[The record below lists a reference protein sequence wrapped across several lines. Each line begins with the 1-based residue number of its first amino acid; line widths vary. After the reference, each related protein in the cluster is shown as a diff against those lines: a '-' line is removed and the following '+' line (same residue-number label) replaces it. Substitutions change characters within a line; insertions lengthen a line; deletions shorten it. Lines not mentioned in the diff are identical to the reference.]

1 MTPKKELY
9 LSVRDRIG
17 TVTGIEYIDIN
28 RNQFGPGKENYPQYY
43 TASLIRITGITWE
56 TMVEQ
61 LQEGLATVEVI
72 LYTLDGFA
80 DQLFGTMDQDDGL
93 TEIDLI
99 DDITDKLQFLEG
111 SSFRPLQQ
119 IDEGSIDTDIEG
131 MMAYRMTFNCQV
143 YRKTASRYTKVQNP
157 FKQ

>member
-9 LSVRDRIG
+9 LSIRNQIG
-17 TVTGIEYIDIN
+17 AIAGIEYIDIN
-28 RNQFGPGKENYPQYY
+28 RNQFGPGKDNYPQYY
-43 TASLIRITGITWE
+43 TSSLIRITGITWE

-61 LQEGLATVEVI
+61 RQEGLATIEII

-80 DQLFGTMDQDDGL
+80 DQLFGTADQDDGM

-99 DDITDKLQFLEG
+99 DEIADKIQFLEG
-111 SSFRPLQQ
+111 ETFRPLQQ
-119 IDEGSIDTDIEG
+119 MDEGSIDTDIDG
-131 MMAYRMTFNCQV
+131 IMAYRMTFNCLV
-143 YRKTASRYTKVQNP
+143 YRKTAPRYTKIQNP